1 MVVYEV
7 TAKVETELCEGY
19 ERFMRNEHI
28 PALLA
33 TGCFSGA
40 WLEKSVA
47 GRYRILYIADSRG
60 SLDKYLSQY
69 AATLREDFYNH
80 FSEGVE
86 LSREEWDVLD
96 RFA

>member
-7 TAKVETELCEGY
+7 TAKVEPELCEEY
-19 ERFMRNEHI
+19 EGFMRKDHI

-33 TGCFSGA
+33 TGCFTDA
-40 WLEKSVA
+40 WLERSEA
-47 GRYRILYIADSRG
+47 GRYRIQYIAGSRS

-69 AATLREDFYNH
+69 APSLREDFYHH

-86 LSREEWDVLD
+86 LSREEWDVLE